1 MGAECSIL
9 GRKLVEIGDRESY
22 DMVAFDKNRYLSRL
36 EMIFY
41 DIMSG
46 GERTYVIS
54 ASLR

>member
-22 DMVAFDKNRYLSRL
+22 DIYGCLQQEQIPL